1 MGYFMAAFL
10 FSIDRVCVAARWITR
25 VSSRAPVAR
34 VDEGGRFRGVFSSAS
49 VRCHARV
56 TKPSRECWHG
66 ICRCGLANQG
76 SGFVGCA
83 AVALV
88 VQSLLLELD
97 ELLSLDEQLELSL
110 LLLELL

>member
-1 MGYFMAAFL
+1 MGYFMAVFL
-10 FSIDRVCVAARWITR
+10 FSINRVCVAARWITR

-76 SGFVGCA
+76 SGFGGCA

>member
-1 MGYFMAAFL
+1 MGYFMAVFL
-10 FSIDRVCVAARWITR
+10 FSIDRVGVAARWITR

-88 VQSLLLELD
+88 VQASMITTM
-97 ELLSLDEQLELSL
+97 
-110 LLLELL
+110 

>member
-1 MGYFMAAFL
+1 M
-10 FSIDRVCVAARWITR
+10 
-25 VSSRAPVAR
+25 
-34 VDEGGRFRGVFSSAS
+34 
-49 VRCHARV
+49 
-56 TKPSRECWHG
+56 TKPSRECWPG

-76 SGFVGCA
+76 SGFFGCA

-110 LLLELL
+110 LLLQLL